1 MTLRQFMKKDNQSA
15 KKVRKIAGQRYPAV
29 NKVSKP
35 QKIVSDT
42 STTERT
48 KLSDEHPEAQ
58 AVVRELYKTQLS
70 LNSHPDHKDE
80 D

>member
-1 MTLRQFMKKDNQSA
+1 MKKDNQSA
-15 KKVRKIAGQRYPAV
+15 

-48 KLSDEHPEAQ
+48 KLPDEHLEAQ
-58 AVVRELYKTQLS
+58 AVVRELYKAQLS
-70 LNSHPDHKDE
+70 LNNHPDHKDE